1 MNKFTFLLKHQLKL
15 LWRVLRWFQTS
26 LFLTLPSPSLSDPG
40 DTTTMSSVLGHQS
53 QTQEGRA
60 LSVRMGLSPPHL
72 PLCFQALKPGSHRLW
87 CNHRG
92 KGKSLFMVV
101 ASHRDWGRQV
111 QSPRTGAHQ
120 SSSMGLTWS
129 SEKKG
134 KAGCLCHGDTKGEV
148 SALWPP
154 YTHLLSD
161 STCALVWNT
170 SLAHAQQFS
179 QAERAAAA
187 SAALAWGGV
196 FLSENRAYRLA
207 PEPAS
212 PQLSLDTGFCL
223 PVVQTLPCPFW
234 FVFSSSCISYTLCE
248 LHYGHC
254 LRFQKPRVCRDGDL
268 VMGGYFPL
276 YELYQESDTFWLSFV
291 GSQKQETNNRQ
302 VSSVYM
308 CTWVCVCVSI

>member
-129 SEKKG
+129 SKKKG
-134 KAGCLCHGDTKGEV
+134 KAGCSHHGDTEGEV
-148 SALWPP
+148 SALWLPNR
-154 YTHLLSD
+154 HLLSG
-161 STCALVWNT
+161 SKCTLVWHT
-170 SLAHAQQFS
+170 RLAHAMQVFHRLRDRGVVGIGWANVRGIFLFESRAGIRCQS
-179 QAERAAAA
+179 LCSWAEPRYGTW
-187 SAALAWGGV
+187 SLGW
-196 FLSENRAYRLA
+196 
-207 PEPAS
+207 AS
-212 PQLSLDTGFCL
+212 PAMLFSLIYLFL
-223 PVVQTLPCPFW
+223 LLQ
-234 FVFSSSCISYTLCE
+234 S
-248 LHYGHC
+248 LHTACGIE
-254 LRFQKPRVCRDGDL
+254 FGV
-268 VMGGYFPL
+268 
-276 YELYQESDTFWLSFV
+276 
-291 GSQKQETNNRQ
+291 
-302 VSSVYM
+302 
-308 CTWVCVCVSI
+308 